1 MSRQRNSSYTQKH
14 LKRMCKN
21 VARKFVTMS
30 TTSYISLILVFVLL
44 ATPLTTSSR
53 SRDDTHHAQQR
64 INRINKHNNNRHNTS
79 KHKHHSS
86 SHSNGG
92 KNLRIFSVYKFLIH
106 ILRYQYIWNGIVL
119 ILILNLDSFSFSK
132 DLIRWTWQ

>member
-21 VARKFVTMS
+21 VAKKFVTMS

-86 SHSNGG
+86 SQGNGG
-92 KNLRIFSVYKFLIH
+92 KNLRIFTARKFLIH
-106 ILRYQYIWNGIVL
+106 FTISIYIKWYC
-119 ILILNLDSFSFSK
+119 LDSH
-132 DLIRWTWQ
+132 T

>member
-1 MSRQRNSSYTQKH
+1 MLRQRNSSYTQKH

-92 KNLRIFSVYKFLIH
+92 KNLRIFSGRKFRIH
-106 ILRYQYIWNGIVL
+106 MLSKIRYQCIFNGIAL

-132 DLIRWTWQ
+132 DLIR